1 MKKRVVITEVRVIS
15 AVGSTLEQIS
25 HSFRR
30 GLFPAIRDH
39 VIPVENFELKHF
51 TGRNKDIKYLSRGNQ
66 FAAAC
71 ALEAARTLPAEDRA
85 GAGLFLGAGPN
96 LDLTQVSAN
105 ALWLLNYL
113 PNSAAN
119 FVTKTAGIHGESA
132 TLGSAC
138 AASLQAI
145 GLAYEKVAAGGLR
158 FALAGGGDSRLSA
171 GGLKS
176 YRDCRALFSR
186 ETAGD
191 LDPNEHY
198 APFSSGRYGFI
209 PGEGGACFLLES
221 LESALER
228 KVHIYAEIA
237 GAGASC
243 DGFNMTAPQP
253 EGAYAKIAVSK
264 ALAMAGLPPGGID
277 AVAAHGTGTELNDQ
291 AEGRAL
297 GDIFGAAPYILS
309 LKSWIGHLASACGAV
324 ELALCLSV
332 LRDKVLPPVRNLAG
346 KKRMPGPPLNYVTS
360 AVTSDIRHLLV
371 ENFGFGGQNYA
382 LVLEKWEN
390 NAGPDQH

>member
-1 MKKRVVITEVRVIS
+1 MKRRVVITAVRVIS
-15 AVGSTLEQIS
+15 AVGNTLEEVS
-25 HSFRR
+25 RSFRH
-30 GLFPAIRDH
+30 GLFPEIRDH
-39 VIPVENFELKHF
+39 VIPVDNFDLRNF

-71 ALEAARTLPAEDRA
+71 ALEAARTLSAGDRA
-85 GAGLFLGAGPN
+85 EAGLFLGAGPN
-96 LDLTQVSAN
+96 LDLAQVPAN

-113 PNSAAN
+113 PNSAAS

-145 GLAYEKVAAGGLR
+145 GLAYEKVASGGLR
-158 FALAGGGDSRLSA
+158 FALAGGGDSRLSE
-171 GGLKS
+171 GGLKA
-176 YRDCRALFSR
+176 YRDCRALFSP

-191 LDPNEHY
+191 LDPNEYY
-198 APFSSGRYGFI
+198 APFSSERYGFI

-228 KVHIYAEIA
+228 KARIYAEIA

-253 EGAYAKIAVSK
+253 EGAYAKAAILK
-264 ALAMAGLPPGGID
+264 ALARAGLAPGEIG
-277 AVAAHGTGTELNDQ
+277 AVSAHGTGTELNDQ

-297 GDIFGAAPYILS
+297 AGLFGAAPYILS

-346 KKRMPGPPLNYVTS
+346 KNRMPGPPLNFVTS
-360 AVTSDIRHLLV
+360 PAAADLRHLLL

-382 LVLEKWEN
+382 LVLNKWEN
-390 NAGPDQH
+390 NGGGQH